1 MNTDAALLSARN
13 VRTGGV
19 VGTRVRVA
27 DRMAARLRGLLGRPE
42 PAPGEGML
50 LVPCT
55 GVHTFGLRYAIDVA
69 FLDRAGRV
77 VRARGGLR
85 PGRALPWV
93 RGAYLALELRN
104 GTLAESD
111 TREGDLLVF
120 EPVVGA

>member
-1 MNTDAALLSARN
+1 MNMGVEVLAARN
-13 VRTGGV
+13 VRTGTM
-19 VGTRVRVA
+19 VGTHVRVA
-27 DRMAARLRGLLGRPE
+27 NRMLARLRGLLGRPE

-77 VRARGGLR
+77 VRACGGLR
-85 PGRALPWV
+85 PARAVPWV

-104 GTLAESD
+104 GTLAESG
-111 TREGDLLVF
+111 THEGDLLVF